1 VATDLPD
8 LDAVTE
14 ADLDAIPEGA
24 KLADEQI
31 PPYVQGDEA
40 ILRFRMAYAI
50 AWHIFDG
57 EPANTWQAARSI
69 YKGDIPD

>member
-1 VATDLPD
+1 MGTDPTAIEID
-8 LDAVTE
+8 DIDP
-14 ADLDAIPEGA
+14 ADIELPEGA
-24 KLADEQI
+24 ELAPEQY
-31 PPYVQGDEA
+31 PPYAEDRA
-40 ILRFRMAYAI
+40 RFRMAYAI